1 MIKNRNQSDKAI
13 GLKGDG
19 ISIRPP
25 KTSQKIPLRASVKDQ
40 KLTGIQK
47 IAVLMIALGS
57 ETSASIFK
65 NLDEAEIQVISKEIA
80 KLNKVSADE
89 KDQVLKE
96 FRELFVSQNFMIKG
110 GSRAAQEI
118 LRKAFGKEKAHEIV
132 SNINQRLIK
141 KPFEFLNEIEAD
153 EIVLLLKKE
162 HPQTIALTLSY
173 LEPALASHVLRNL
186 PSSMQAPIAKR
197 IATMNRSA
205 PEAIEDI
212 EKVLKKRLTLLSE
225 EQFQRVDGINV
236 VAEILNKLDHESES
250 QILEAIEEENEE
262 LADEIKEQMFLFDD
276 IVHLSNREVQRVI
289 ELISNHDIALALKGE
304 EEELREK
311 FLGNMTKNRKAEIKN
326 EMRLLGEVRFREV
339 HRTQQTILN
348 LLKVLES
355 QGDVYLKDRKSEEF
369 IV

>member
-1 MIKNRNQSDKAI
+1 MTKNRNKSHKGI
-13 GLKGDG
+13 SFKGDE

-25 KTSQKIPLRASVKDQ
+25 KVSQKIPLRSPAKDQ

-57 ETSASIFK
+57 ETSASILK
-65 NLDEAEIQVISKEIA
+65 GLDEIEVQAISKEIA
-80 KLNKVSADE
+80 KMNKVSANE

-96 FRELFVSQNFMIKG
+96 FRELFVSQNFIIKG
-110 GSRAAQEI
+110 GAEAAQDI
-118 LRKAFGKEKAHEIV
+118 LKKAFGKEKAHEIV
-132 SNINQRLIK
+132 SNINLRFIK
-141 KPFEFLNEIEAD
+141 RPFEFLNEIEAD

-186 PSSMQAPIAKR
+186 SPAMQAPIAKR
-197 IATMNRSA
+197 IATMNRSS
-205 PEAIEDI
+205 PEAIEEI
-212 EKVLKKRLTLLSE
+212 EKVLKKRLALLSE

-236 VAEILNKLDHESES
+236 VAEILNKLDRESES

-276 IVHLSNREVQRVI
+276 IVHLSNREIQQVI

-311 FLGNMTKNRKAEIKN
+311 FLSNMTKNRKAEIKD
-326 EMRLLGEVRFREV
+326 EMKLLGEVRFREV

-369 IV
+369 VV